1 MIRKRCILSSMLAV
15 AMIVMCFGGLMPST
29 AAKTASVPHTAADPV
44 PVTEANIA
52 LGKPVNASSSLELAD
67 GLFHRSYLTDGQ
79 NPATLMPGS
88 GWSTNVYDPITRDTQ
103 VEVTVD
109 LEKEY
114 SINAIALCPTAYNA
128 ATFPTSYVIEV
139 SANGTD
145 WQSVASVEEIG
156 GLAPSDVLRYEAEG
170 AVARYV
176 RLTITKQSPIADGT
190 GAYVSQIGEI
200 MVYSMVAV
208 EDETV
213 PVESAPNGSESETEP
228 TVEPETEGNIALG
241 KPVDASSSL
250 ELADGLF
257 HRNYLTD
264 GQNPATLMPGSGW
277 STNVYEPIARDTQV
291 EVTVDLQGTYAIRE
305 IDLLPTAY
313 NAGTFPTS
321 YKLSYSVT
329 GKSWKTIAI
338 AEEISGLAPTDVLR
352 YEAEGVVARYI
363 RLTIT
368 KQSPIADG
376 TGAFV
381 SQIGEI
387 EVYGTATESPEID
400 PFETDAETEIETD
413 PPTQPETGSLHDWN
427 GWVNWGFSSSAI
439 GEMDPVE
446 PTSRLICGAI
456 SSVKYDAYL
465 PASYVYTAKI
475 FTDTEGV
482 AARFRFNWSNTV
494 AGFEGMVNLADG
506 MAIYLMN
513 ESIDVAIATESGI
526 RQYSFPA
533 PSGYDAH
540 ETNELTVKDTGEAI
554 FILVNGKTVAALSLQ
569 GTHTVNGMICVE
581 QVTVMDKDGHV
592 YGRITDSLLL
602 ASKCYFGYSSQDKY
616 GCILVKEHRLST
628 EAIEDTLPTETETE
642 EGWVPETQP
651 PETETQ
657 PSETETQPPETET
670 QPSETETQPSE
681 TETQPSETETQPSE
695 TETQPSETENR
706 PETQPETDPEST
718 TETGN
723 GDIFD
728 DGKEGGCTSVMQ
740 AGVLLV
746 IASVGTSLVLKKRKE
761 SVKKA

>member
-1 MIRKRCILSSMLAV
+1 MKKRCILSSMLAV
-15 AMIVMCFGGLMPST
+15 AMLVMCFGGLMPST
-29 AAKTASVPHTAADPV
+29 AAEPDSVPRTDADPV
-44 PVTEANIA
+44 PATEINIA
-52 LGKPVNASSSLELAD
+52 LGKPVSASSSLELPD
-67 GLFHRSYLTDGQ
+67 GLFHRSYLTDGE
-79 NPATLMPGS
+79 NPATLAPGS
-88 GWSTNVYDPITRDTQ
+88 THNGWSTNVYEPIARDTQ
-103 VEVTVD
+103 VEVTVN

-114 SINAIALCPTAYNA
+114 PISAIALSPTAYNA

-139 SANGTD
+139 STDGTD
-145 WQSVASVEEIG
+145 WQSVASAEEIA
-156 GLAPSDVLRYEAEG
+156 GLAPTDVLRYEAEG

-190 GAYVSQIGEI
+190 GAFVSQIGEI
-200 MVYSMVAV
+200 MIYSMVAA
-208 EDETV
+208 EDETAS
-213 PVESAPNGSESETEP
+213 EDTESETEP

-321 YKLSYSVT
+321 YKISYSVA

-352 YEAEGVVARYI
+352 YEAEGAVARYI

-368 KQSPIADG
+368 KQSPIVDG

-387 EVYGTATESPEID
+387 EIYGTAAETPEID
-400 PFETDAETEIETD
+400 PFETDAETERETD
-413 PPTQPETGSLHDWN
+413 PPTQPETGSLHDWS
-427 GWVNWGFSSSAI
+427 GWVNWGFSAGAI
-439 GEMDPVE
+439 GEMDAVE

-569 GTHTVNGMICVE
+569 GTHTVNGVICVD

-592 YGRITDSLLL
+592 YGRITGSLLL
-602 ASKCYFGYSSQDKY
+602 TSKCFFGYSSQDKY
-616 GCILVKEHRLST
+616 GCILVKEHRLSA

-642 EGWVPETQP
+642 EGWTPETETQP

-657 PSETETQPPETET
+657 PPETETQPPETET
-670 QPSETETQPSE
+670 QPSETETQSPE
-681 TETQPSETETQPSE
+681 TEAQPSETETQPSE
-695 TETQPSETENR
+695 TETR
-706 PETQPETDPEST
+706 PETQPETAPEST
-718 TETGN
+718 AETDN

-740 AGVLLV
+740 AGVFLV
-746 IASVGTSLVLKKRKE
+746 IASVGTSLVRKKRKR
-761 SVKKA
+761 A